1 MRSNLRYALRGLARN
16 PGFALAAILTLAL
29 GIGAV
34 TSIFSVADAML
45 IRRLPY
51 PEQARLVMV
60 WDQLK
65 NLGVDRLGLYG
76 DIFHEYAAQ
85 TQIFEATAAFE
96 PRTVNLAGE
105 RDSERVAA
113 IAATASLLPMLG
125 ATPSIGRGF
134 ENDEHR
140 DVALL
145 GHSLFMRRY
154 AGDPGVIGRSV
165 RLDGR
170 AYTVI
175 GVLRPDFDFGGS
187 AEHIDIFTPL
197 VIDYGQRLGTLR
209 MLARLRTG
217 VSFEVAHSAMEAEAK
232 HLDETLR
239 PHYGPNG
246 ENPGFRAKL
255 VPLREE
261 MLGDFR
267 TATLILLLAVSA
279 VMLIVCANIANLLLA
294 RAVAR
299 EKEIVVRRAL
309 GASRVHLL
317 RQWMTESAVLV
328 AVGGTLGS
336 IAAVWG
342 VRLLITLSPAALPSS
357 ANLRVDARALIF
369 TVALSML
376 MCVVFGLAPTIA
388 ATGMNWTMRGS
399 RSRRGVAPALIAAEV
414 AFSLVLLVSAGL
426 LLKSFLRLQHVDPG
440 FNPEHVLTMRIDLTP
455 QRYPDA
461 HRRTEFFETV
471 RGQIESLP
479 GVVAVG
485 AVSRLPI
492 VLGMHVAPGEGN
504 PFSIEGQRWHP
515 GSLADGSVPQM
526 AHNQIVDT
534 GYFHALQIPLLAGR
548 NFTESDR
555 DASQPVV
562 IVNEK
567 LARGFFPQ
575 GAIGHRILLGAPLPG
590 ANWMTIVGVVGDVK
604 TAALGYDAMPQFY
617 TPESQDGSR
626 SMAIVV
632 RTRSDPGAIARQ
644 ATALVYSI
652 DPEQPVYG
660 IATMQDRVSL
670 SIGQP
675 RFETVIVSFFA
686 VSALFLAAIGIFG
699 VVAHSTAQRTREIG
713 IRIALGADSGR
724 VVRHVM
730 LTGLRP
736 VLAGALIGI
745 TGALAAGKILSTAL
759 FHVKATDPA
768 TFAIAVCAL
777 GLAAAGAC
785 LGPARK
791 AARIDPAAALGS
803 E

>member
-1 MRSNLRYALRGLARN
+1 MLQEMRYALRGLARN
-16 PGFALAAILTLAL
+16 PGFAATAILTLAL
-29 GIGAV
+29 GIGVA
-34 TSIFSVADAML
+34 TSIFSVADAVL
-45 IRRLPY
+45 IRPLPY
-51 PEQARLVMV
+51 PEQARLVMI

-65 NLGVDRLGLYG
+65 NLGVERLGLYAE
-76 DIFHEYAAQ
+76 IFHEYAGQ
-85 TQIFEATAAFE
+85 TQIFDTTAAFQ
-96 PRTVNLAGE
+96 PQNRNLVGD
-105 RDSERVAA
+105 RDSERVGA

-145 GHSLFMRRY
+145 SYPLFMRRY
-154 AGDPGVIGRSV
+154 AGDPGVIGRPV
-165 RLDGR
+165 RLDAR

-175 GVLRPDFDFGGS
+175 GVLRPDFDFGDG
-187 AEHIDIFTPL
+187 AEQVDIWTPL
-197 VIDYGQRLGTLR
+197 VVDYGQRLGTLR
-209 MLARLRTG
+209 MLARLKAG
-217 VSFEVAHSAMEAEAK
+217 VSFEAARAAMDAEAK

-246 ENPGFRAKL
+246 ENPGFRVKL
-255 VPLREE
+255 VPLRQE

-267 TATLILLLAVSA
+267 TATFILLLAVGA

-299 EKEIVVRRAL
+299 EKEIAVRRAL
-309 GASRVHLL
+309 GASAVHLL

-342 VRLLITLSPAALPSS
+342 VRLLIVLSPAALPAS
-357 ANLRVDARALIF
+357 ANLRVDARALFF

-376 MCVVFGLAPTIA
+376 MCAVFGLAPTVA

-399 RSRRGVAPALIAAEV
+399 RPKRGVAPALIAAEV
-414 AFSLVLLVSAGL
+414 ALSVILLVSAGL

-455 QRYPDA
+455 ERYPDA
-461 HRRTEFFETV
+461 RRRTEFFDTV
-471 RGQIESLP
+471 RAQIESLP
-479 GVVAVG
+479 GVVAAG

-492 VLGMHVAPGEGN
+492 LLGMHVPAGEGN

-515 GSLADGSVPQM
+515 TSADGSVPQM
-526 AHNQIVDT
+526 AHNQTADT
-534 GYFHALQIPLLAGR
+534 RYFRALQIPLLAGR
-548 NFTESDR
+548 EFTESDR
-555 DASQPVV
+555 DPSQPVV

-567 LARGFFPQ
+567 LARGFFPK
-575 GAIGHRILLGAPLPG
+575 GAIGHRILLGAPQPG
-590 ANWMTIVGVVGDVK
+590 AKWMTIVGVVGDVK
-604 TAALGYDAMPQFY
+604 TAALGYETMPQFY
-617 TPESQDGSR
+617 TPESQDGAS
-626 SMAIVV
+626 SMAMVV
-632 RTRSDPGAIARQ
+632 RTTVDPSAIARQ
-644 ATALVYSI
+644 VTALIHTI

-660 IATMQDRVSL
+660 ISTMQDRVSR

-675 RFETVIVSFFA
+675 RFETVMVGFFA
-686 VSALFLAAIGIFG
+686 AAALFLAAIGIFG
-699 VVAHSTAQRTREIG
+699 VVAHSTPQQTREIG

-730 LTGLRP
+730 LAGLRP
-736 VLAGALIGI
+736 VLLGALIGI
-745 TGALAAGKILSTAL
+745 AGALAAGRILSTVL

-768 TFAIAVCAL
+768 TLLIAACVL
-777 GLAAAGAC
+777 GLVAAGAC

-791 AARIDPAAALGS
+791 ASRIDPAAALGS